1 MSDEVSPLAITMLQ
15 WHNEYANLQEERW
28 GPGRRPIPVRLEM
41 TPGIYQKMILTWP
54 NYLPP
59 LDTSG
64 FPGVREFVK
73 VSVQT
78 NVRSAR
84 GWRWVYKRRRR
95 QVLPATYNN
104 AHLTFNVPAPFNTA
118 NSWVNSSGPAPVFKI
133 IQITG
138 H

>member
-15 WHNEYANLQEERW
+15 WHNEYADLQEERW

-84 GWRWVYKRRRR
+84 GWRWVYKRRKK
-95 QVLPATYNN
+95 ATSWPGAQN
-104 AHLTFNVPAPFNTA
+104 FNTPFLFNTA

-133 IQITG
+133 TQVTG